1 MRVTT
6 SMIFDTGVATLQ
18 RQSASLLHTQQQVA
32 TGRRFLTAADD
43 PVAAARAL
51 DLTQAREINA
61 QQLANQDAGRAA
73 LGLAEAHLISAQ
85 DAIESMQA
93 RLVQAGNA
101 TLSRADLASIAQDLR
116 AGFAQLLANANAT
129 DGNGDY
135 LFSGY
140 QGRTRPF
147 SGSVEGGVNYN
158 GDDGVRALHV
168 AASRDLPVSLS
179 GADVFARIRDGNGS
193 FATAAASGN
202 TGSGVID
209 GGNLLAGYDGHR
221 YTITFAAGGGGPEY
235 SVADFDPATGAS
247 TSSGPFAYTAG
258 APIPLGSGAIEVT
271 VTGTPAAGDR
281 FTVVPS
287 SQVSV
292 FDVLGR
298 AILALE
304 AATTDAAGRARLANA
319 LGEVRGALSGSL
331 DGILSARAAVGSRMT
346 EIDALAATGG
356 DLKVRYESM
365 LSQLQDV
372 DYAEAISR
380 LTQQQT
386 SLEAAQKSFLQVSQ
400 LSLFKFL

>member
-32 TGRRFLTAADD
+32 TGRRFFTAADD

-73 LGLAEAHLISAQ
+73 LGLAEAHLTGAQ
-85 DAIESMQA
+85 DVIESMHS

-101 TLSRADLASIAQDLR
+101 TLSRSDLASIAQDLR
-116 AGFAQLLANANAT
+116 AGFGQLLANANAT
-129 DGNGDY
+129 DGSGDY

-140 QGRTRPF
+140 QGRTQPF
-147 SGSVEGGVNYN
+147 SGSVEGGVSYN

-168 AASRDLPVSLS
+168 GASRDLPVSLS
-179 GADVFARIRDGNGS
+179 GAGVFARIRDGNGS
-193 FATAAASGN
+193 FATAAAAGN

-221 YTITFAAGGGGPEY
+221 YTLAFAAGGSGPEY
-235 SVADFDPATGAS
+235 SVTDFDPATGTS

-258 APIPLGSGAIEVT
+258 SPISLGSGAIEVT
-271 VTGTPAAGDR
+271 VTGTPAAGDG
-281 FTVVPS
+281 FTVAPS
-287 SQVSV
+287 SQVNV
-292 FDVLGR
+292 FDVLAR
-298 AILALE
+298 AIQALE
-304 AATTDAAGRARLANA
+304 AATTDGAGRARLNNA

-331 DGILSARAAVGSRMT
+331 DSILSARAAVGSRMT
-346 EIDALAATGG
+346 EIDALAASGG
-356 DLKVRYESM
+356 DLEVRYEAM

-386 SLEAAQKSFLQVSQ
+386 SLEAAQKSFLQVTQ
-400 LSLFKFL
+400 LSLFRFL